1 MPSLITIKNMSHS
14 LGGKIVLENI
24 NIALEEATVTGLVGI
39 NGAGKT
45 TLMRLISGV
54 YVQDKGEIRFG
65 EDPVDLPSVKE
76 QIFFLPDD
84 PYYNHR
90 TTGNELFS
98 MYKQFYPSADRKV
111 FDDTLELFG
120 LSPKERLRSF
130 SKGMRRQMFV
140 AIALAIKPKLLL
152 LDESFDGLDPKA
164 RLSFKKAVNVFVEEN
179 DTTVLIASHSLRE
192 LEDFCDS
199 YIMIDNRTVSS
210 SGDITDDVSKYCKY
224 QLAFSEPIGEEAFE
238 NMPAVS
244 LSLNGKFVTVILEA
258 DEKEAEEMLLT
269 LSPVIMDKMT
279 MDFEEMFICEAEK
292 KGKEKK

>member
-1 MPSLITIKNMSHS
+1 MSTLIEIKNMSHS
-14 LGGKIVLENI
+14 LGAKPVLENI
-24 NIALEEATVTGLVGI
+24 NITLEKATVTGLVGI

-54 YVQDKGEIRFG
+54 YIPDKGEITFEG
-65 EDPVDLPSVKE
+65 KSVSLPEVKE

-98 MYKQFYPSADRKV
+98 MYKQFYPTADRKV
-111 FDDTLELFG
+111 FDDTLSLFG
-120 LSPKERLRSF
+120 LSPTDRLRAF

-164 RLSFKKAVNVFVEEN
+164 RLSFKKAVNTFVEEN

-199 YIMIDNRTVSS
+199 YIMIDNKTVSS
-210 SGDITDDVSKYCKY
+210 SGDITDDVKKYSKF
-224 QLAFSEPIGEEAFE
+224 QLAFTDAPTEEMFKSL
-238 NMPAVS
+238 PAVS
-244 LSLNGKFVTVILEA
+244 VNISGKFVTVILEA
-258 DEKEAEEMLLT
+258 EEEKAEEMLSA
-269 LSPVIMDKMT
+269 LSPAIMEKMN
-279 MDFEEMFICEAEK
+279 MDFEEMFICEAES
-292 KGKEKK
+292 KERKEG

>member
-1 MPSLITIKNMSHS
+1 
-14 LGGKIVLENI
+14 
-24 NIALEEATVTGLVGI
+24 
-39 NGAGKT
+39 
-45 TLMRLISGV
+45 
-54 YVQDKGEIRFG
+54 
-65 EDPVDLPSVKE
+65 
-76 QIFFLPDD
+76 
-84 PYYNHR
+84 
-90 TTGNELFS
+90 
-98 MYKQFYPSADRKV
+98 
-111 FDDTLELFG
+111 
-120 LSPKERLRSF
+120 
-130 SKGMRRQMFV
+130 MFV